1 MTFALASQFYQE
13 KALVWAFSVIV
24 KISPRWSGYLHAVVG
39 LDLLVDPGE
48 HLLHALLVGLD
59 VLHLALQ
66 TVLHLVL
73 HQVDPDPRLPVL
85 HALVVYSANRHNLQ
99 IFHANISP
107 SLLHLSGR
115 SVSAIACSSS
125 DLVSLSSPFSL
136 KTQ

>member
-1 MTFALASQFYQE
+1 M
-13 KALVWAFSVIV
+13 IV
-24 KISPRWSGYLHAVVG
+24 KTSPRWCGYLHAVVG

-85 HALVVYSANRHNLQ
+85 HTLVVYSANKQSFLYFCKQTQLAKFTRQHFPLSTSPQRPLGLGDCVLQ
-99 IFHANISP
+99 LGLGF
-107 SLLHLSGR
+107 
-115 SVSAIACSSS
+115 
-125 DLVSLSSPFSL
+125 FE
-136 KTQ
+136 